1 MNQSGLIRKVAV
13 LAVGLV
19 SSLLIGAQPA
29 HADSSLPPVVVS
41 FTMSPSSV
49 DIATTKNVVTFD
61 LVVSSPTGIVSTQ
74 SMTTFTNGSNS
85 SLATSL
91 TRVDNP
97 VNNSLTT
104 VEFKGTLT
112 LPSNLIPGVYTASS
126 TPVFAYNSSGTTGYP
141 TPIITATSSS
151 TLIGALNAVQVRA
164 GGNLNLN
171 YATFVGPSFNTLKGN
186 IFSDP
191 KYYAAPAPVW
201 KVGEVLTP
209 STYYQLNVPTLT
221 LKVKTST
228 PSICSTDGTVLT
240 LVAIG
245 SCGFTVYTDQTADY
259 LYQHDDEN
267 VTISAARIKPTYAV
281 GNIATQSSAV
291 LPLSI
296 AGPFING
303 PVGLV
308 APVSAT
314 PTVCYPVGT
323 YITVISGGTCTLN
336 YSSPASST
344 YAASDIFPL
353 TFEITRSSQT
363 VSFVAPTSVA
373 LSAKTLTL
381 SASATSKAPVIFQSD
396 SPVICSV
403 TGNSLNL
410 LKAGSCQVEAIQAG
424 TTTISPASTVQS
436 IMVTGSLVPTIR
448 KIVCVKNGKS
458 KTFTGT
464 KCPVGFKV
472 KK

>member
-19 SSLLIGAQPA
+19 SILLIGAQPA
-29 HADSSLPPVVVS
+29 HADSSLPPAVVS
-41 FTMSPSSV
+41 FTMSPTSV
-49 DIATTKNVVTFD
+49 DVATTKNVVTFD
-61 LVVSSPTGIVSTQ
+61 LVVSSATGIVSTQ
-74 SMTTFTNGSNS
+74 SLTTFTNGSNS

-91 TRVDNP
+91 IRVDNP

-112 LPSNLIPGVYTASS
+112 LPSNLIPGVYTAST

-164 GGNLNLN
+164 GGNLSQN
-171 YATFVGPSFNTLKGN
+171 YATFVGPSFNTFKGN

-191 KYYAAPAPVW
+191 KYNSTPAPVW
-201 KVGEVLTP
+201 KVGEVFIP
-209 STYYQLNVPTLT
+209 STYYQLNVPTLS

-228 PSICSTDGTVLT
+228 PTVCSTDGTVLT
-240 LVAIG
+240 LIAVG
-245 SCGFTVYTDQTADY
+245 SCGFTVYTDQTSDY
-259 LYQHDDEN
+259 LYKYDDEN

-291 LPLSI
+291 LPLNI

-308 APVSAT
+308 TPVSAT

-344 YAASDIFPL
+344 YAASDVFPL
-353 TFEITRSSQT
+353 TFEITRGTQT
-363 VSFVAPTSVA
+363 VAFTAPVSVA
-373 LSAKTLTL
+373 LSAKTLAL
-381 SASATSKAPVIFQSD
+381 SATASSKAPVTFQSD

-410 LKAGSCQVEAIQAG
+410 LKAGSCQVEAIQVG
-424 TTTISPASTVQS
+424 TTTIAPASSVQS
-436 IMVTGSLVPTIR
+436 IMVTGLVPAA
-448 KIVCVKNGKS
+448 KKLVCLKNGKS

-464 KCPVGFKV
+464 KCPAGYKA

>member
-1 MNQSGLIRKVAV
+1 
-13 LAVGLV
+13 
-19 SSLLIGAQPA
+19 
-29 HADSSLPPVVVS
+29 
-41 FTMSPSSV
+41 MSPSSV

-112 LPSNLIPGVYTASS
+112 LPSNLIPGVYTAST

-171 YATFVGPSFNTLKGN
+171 YATFVGPSFNTFKGN

-344 YAASDIFPL
+344 YAASDVFPL
-353 TFEITRSSQT
+353 SFEITRSSQT

-424 TTTISPASTVQS
+424 TTTISPALTVQS
-436 IMVTGSLVPTIR
+436 IMVTGSLVPAIR

-458 KTFTGT
+458 KTFTGI
-464 KCPVGFKV
+464 KCPVGYKA

>member
-49 DIATTKNVVTFD
+49 DIATAKNVVTFD

-74 SMTTFTNGSNS
+74 SLTTFTNGSNS
-85 SLATSL
+85 SLATPL

-97 VNNSLTT
+97 VSNSLTT
-104 VEFKGTLT
+104 VEFTGALT
-112 LPSNLIPGVYTASS
+112 LPSNLIPGVYTAST

-267 VTISAARIKPTYAV
+267 VTITAARIKPTYAV
-281 GNIATQSSAV
+281 GTIATQSSSV
-291 LPLSI
+291 LPLSL

-308 APVSAT
+308 IPVSAT

-344 YAASDIFPL
+344 YAASDVFPL

-363 VSFVAPTSVA
+363 VSFVAPASVA

-381 SASATSKAPVIFQSD
+381 SASATSKAPVTFQSD

-410 LKAGSCQVEAIQAG
+410 LKVGSCQVEAIQVG

-436 IMVTGSLVPTIR
+436 IMVTGSLVPAIR

-464 KCPVGFKV
+464 KCPVGYKV

>member
-1 MNQSGLIRKVAV
+1 VNQSGLIRKVAV

-19 SSLLIGAQPA
+19 SSLLVGTQSA

-112 LPSNLIPGVYTASS
+112 LPSNLIPGVYTAST

-308 APVSAT
+308 TPVSAT
-314 PTVCYPVGT
+314 PTICYPVGT

-373 LSAKTLTL
+373 LSAKTLIL

-464 KCPVGFKV
+464 KCPVGYKV